1 MKLLSGSFHT
11 TNLTPCRFIIMK
23 NVLSVLLI
31 VFFLSSCNNEQK
43 GPDMSAIKVDV
54 QLRRFDEA
62 FFKLDTNN
70 LQQSLTQLQSQ
81 YPQFLPLFVSNVVGL
96 GPMVDSNQLIF
107 PGIKK
112 FLQLN
117 KTVYD
122 TSVIVHG
129 NLQQFKEEME
139 DGFRHLKYYYPAYS
153 IPQLIATI
161 GPMDALAPLTN
172 QTLTPNYMGTDFI
185 AVGLQFYLGSEFS
198 IYNDPG
204 YISSIAPQYRSK
216 RFSKEYMTAE
226 VFSLIIDD
234 MYPDSSNRLPLIE
247 RFVEKGK
254 RMYLLQKFLPNKADS
269 ILTGYTKAQ
278 LNWCT
283 ENERSIFN
291 FFTQNNLLYERDPGL
306 IQNFVNEGPF
316 TQGMSE
322 QSPGNIGLFTGW
334 EIVKAYVKK
343 KGNIQPDVL
352 MKTPAKKIFEESAY
366 RPR

>member
-1 MKLLSGSFHT
+1 
-11 TNLTPCRFIIMK
+11 MK
-23 NVLSVLLI
+23 NVI
-31 VFFLSSCNNEQK
+31 VFSFLILLTACNGADS
-43 GPDMSAIKVDV
+43 GPDVSHIKVN
-54 QLRRFDEA
+54 LEIKRFDEA

-70 LQQSLTQLQSQ
+70 LQQSLAQLQTQ

-96 GPMVDSNQLIF
+96 GPMVDSNQLIN

-117 KTVYD
+117 KTVFD
-122 TSVIVHG
+122 TALIVHS
-129 NLQQFKEEME
+129 NLQQFKAEME

-161 GPMDALAPLTN
+161 GPMDALAPMSN
-172 QTLTPNYMGTDFI
+172 QTLTPNYIGTDFI
-185 AVGLQFYLGSEFS
+185 GVGLQFYLGSDFS

-204 YISSIAPQYRSK
+204 YVSSVAPQYRSK

-234 MYPDSSNRLPLIE
+234 LYPDSSNRLPLIE
-247 RFVEKGK
+247 SFVEKGK
-254 RMYLLQKFLPNKADS
+254 RIHLLQTFLPDKADS

-278 LNWCT
+278 LNWCS

-291 FFTQNNLLYERDPGL
+291 FFTQNNLLYERDPAL

-322 QSPGNIGLFTGW
+322 QSPGNIGVFVGW
-334 EIVKAYVKK
+334 QIVKAYLKK
-343 KGNIQPDVL
+343 TGAVTPDVL
-352 MKTPAKKIFEESAY
+352 MNTPAKTIFERSAY

>member
-1 MKLLSGSFHT
+1 MKILSGSFHT
-11 TNLTPCRFIIMK
+11 TNLNLCRYRSMKKVFTPFIIIYTF
-23 NVLSVLLI
+23 SA
-31 VFFLSSCNNEQK
+31 CNNTSNS
-43 GPDMSAIKVDV
+43 PDMSNIKVDL
-54 QLRRFDEA
+54 QFKRFDEA

-70 LQQSLTQLQSQ
+70 LQQSLAGLQTQ
-81 YPQFLPLFVSNVVGL
+81 YPQFLPLFVSNVLGL
-96 GPMVDSNQLIF
+96 GPMVNSNQLIN

-129 NLQQFKEEME
+129 NLQQFKKEME
-139 DGFRHLKYYYPAYS
+139 DGFRHLKYYYPAYA
-153 IPQLIATI
+153 IPQVIATI
-161 GPMDALAPLTN
+161 GPMDALAPMTN

-185 AVGLQFYLGSEFS
+185 AVGLQFYLSKEFS

-204 YISSIAPQYRSK
+204 YVSSIAPQYRSK

-234 MYPDSSNRLPLIE
+234 LYPDSSNRLPLIE

-254 RMYLLQKFLPNKADS
+254 RIQLLQTFLPNKADS

-278 LNWCT
+278 LNWCNA
-283 ENERSIFN
+283 NERSIFN
-291 FFTQNNLLYERDPGL
+291 FFTQNNLLYERDPAL
-306 IQNFVNEGPF
+306 TQNFINEGPF

-322 QSPGNIGLFTGW
+322 QSPGNIGVFVGW
-334 EIVKAYVKK
+334 QIVKAYLNKTGK
-343 KGNIQPDVL
+343 ITPDAL
-352 MKTPAKKIFEESAY
+352 MKTSAKTIFEKSAY